1 MKKLINALRRPGLA
15 VIAFAFVV
23 AAATPALLG
32 TVFAAGQVQNRSIQ
46 MSNSTAGATGVTY
59 KVTFTPVAATAQSLV
74 IDFCSNSAII
84 GAACTA
90 PTGMNASTATL
101 TTGTGTTNW
110 VIGAG
115 SASQVRITKGTGSAL
130 PATPIDFEIVGVTN
144 YTTAGSFFARVY
156 TYSDATYGTYANAG
170 SIGNDVDYG
179 GFALSTTNAINITA
193 IVQETLTFCVS
204 KVAPTPGCTG
214 LTSPDLVLGHGS
226 PQVLDSTQIDTD
238 TAHTQISTNATSGAV
253 VNMKNTSSTACAG
266 LSRDGGATCGIT
278 SIGAFAAMQSGSAS
292 GTSAFGL
299 NVANG
304 TDQTGGGT
312 FVGSSSADTDYGTA
326 VGSYGMAAATFGTYG
341 DPILT
346 TDGTVCANVDN
357 QLTFAATASTTT
369 PAGVY
374 TVTESLIATGT
385 F

>member
-1 MKKLINALRRPGLA
+1 
-15 VIAFAFVV
+15 
-23 AAATPALLG
+23 
-32 TVFAAGQVQNRSIQ
+32 VFAAGQVQTRSIQ
-46 MSNSTAGATGVTY
+46 MSNSTAGASGVTY
-59 KVTFTPVAATAQSLV
+59 KVSFTPATAGAQSLI

-90 PTGMNASTATL
+90 PAGMNASSATL
-101 TTGTGTTNW
+101 TTGTGTASW
-110 VIGAG
+110 VIGTG
-115 SASQVRITKGTGSAL
+115 SASQIRITKGGGAAL
-130 PATPIDFEIVGVTN
+130 GTTPIDFEIVGVTN
-144 YTTAGSFFARVY
+144 YTTAGSFFARAY
-156 TYSDATYGTYANAG
+156 TYNDTTYGGTSTAYSSAT
-170 SIGNDVDYG
+170 SIGNDLDYG

-204 KVAPTPGCTG
+204 KDAPTPGCTG

-226 PQVLDSTQIDTD
+226 PQVLDSTVVDTD
-238 TAHTQISTNATSGAV
+238 FAHTQISTNATSGAV

-266 LSRDGGATCGIT
+266 LSRDGGATCGIAA
-278 SIGAFAAMQSGSAS
+278 IGAFAAMQAGSAS

-299 NVANG
+299 NVENG
-304 TDQTGGGT
+304 QDLTGGGT
-312 FVGSSSADTDYGTA
+312 FVGSSSPDADYDGNTA
-326 VGSYGMAAATFGTYG
+326 GSYGMAAATFGTYG
-341 DPILT
+341 DPIFT

-357 QLTFAATASTTT
+357 KLNFAATASTTT